1 MKISNNITMRIK
13 LTISLLVTI
22 LGGLAFLEIFE
33 YYNLNKIRIFEKN
46 VLEAGSIT
54 SNAQN
59 SLNKDTNYKLL
70 ESDLDSQF
78 TQSSNEE
85 KWLRELMYIEN
96 KTSNKNTLNH
106 INLGGFIN
114 YKTEGQY
121 KINYTG
127 DINNKNNKKI
137 LLIGDSFVAG
147 FGQERYN
154 LNYHSILKD
163 MMSENENLNKYEI
176 FSIAKSGSFYS
187 YLEVLDRYYDIIKPD
202 IVIIGFLSND
212 YRTDLSVAES
222 SKYINCL
229 YGDNIFKTVVSVIP
243 KRYDLSKEVITKY
256 FCDKELTEK
265 IRDKKAEIADRK
277 LFTMALKGLKKK
289 FGTENIIIANT
300 EPPTNL
306 NLKYPYEQ
314 FKKQNI
320 NLVKMQETY
329 ALLVNTNNKDLYIN
343 PFDWHPGPD
352 LSFKYALDIYNY
364 LLENHKH
371 DINQK
376 KINNSNSIV
385 EITNA
390 VLNKVG
396 DENLYTIEKT
406 VDTKNYY
413 MYNHEN
419 IAITSSTSDLFRKV
433 EYPLQLSYCAKLNRP
448 YDVYEFEKSTT
459 FTLTL
464 EKSEHDS
471 LFIINYYFENG
482 KIIEKNSL
490 LKRGD
495 SLKVHEESLGFMI
508 ATPYSGCDLE
518 KSIDTGLYKIKIDLN

>member
-33 YYNLNKIRIFEKN
+33 YYNLNKVRIFEKN

-59 SLNKDTNYKLL
+59 RLNKDTNYKLL

-85 KWLRELMYIEN
+85 KWLRELRYIEN
-96 KTSNKNTLNH
+96 KTTNKNMLNH
-106 INLGGFIN
+106 IKLDGFIN
-114 YKTEGQY
+114 YKTEDHH

-147 FGQERYN
+147 FAQERYN

-163 MMSENENLNKYEI
+163 MMSKNENLNKYEI
-176 FSIAKSGSFYS
+176 FSIGKSGSFYS
-187 YLEVLDRYYDIIKPD
+187 YFKTLESYFDLIKPD

-212 YRTDLSVAES
+212 YRADISVAES
-222 SKYINCL
+222 SRYINCL
-229 YGDNIFKTVVSVIP
+229 YGTNIFKTVVGVIP
-243 KRYDLSKEVITKY
+243 KRYDLSKEVITQY
-256 FCDKELTEK
+256 FCDKELTEE
-265 IRDKKAEIADRK
+265 INSKAAEKANRK
-277 LFTMALKGLKKK
+277 LFEMALNELKKK
-289 FGTENIIIANT
+289 FGTENIVIANT
-300 EPPTNL
+300 EPPTDL
-306 NLKYPYEQ
+306 NLKYPIEQ

-329 ALLVNTNNKDLYIN
+329 ALLGSTNKKSLYIN
-343 PFDWHPGPD
+343 PFDWHPGPN
-352 LSFKYALDIYNY
+352 LSYKYALDIYNY

-390 VLNKVG
+390 ELNKVG
-396 DENLYTIEKT
+396 DDDLYTIEKT

-413 MYNHEN
+413 NYNHDN
-419 IAITSSTSDLFRKV
+419 LAITSSNSDLFRKV

-490 LKRGD
+490 LKRGN
-495 SLKVHEESLGFMI
+495 SLKVPEESLGFMI

>member
-1 MKISNNITMRIK
+1 MRIK
-13 LTISLLVTI
+13 LSISLLVII
-22 LGGLAFLEIFE
+22 LGCLAFLEIFE
-33 YYNLNKIRIFEKN
+33 YYNANKKSIFEKK
-46 VLEAGSIT
+46 VLEVGSIT

-59 SLNKDTNYKLL
+59 NLNKNTNYKLL
-70 ESDLDSQF
+70 ESDLELEF
-78 TQSSNEE
+78 TQSSNKEE
-85 KWLRELMYIEN
+85 WQRELMYIEN
-96 KTSNKNTLNH
+96 KRTNKNTLNH
-106 INLGGFIN
+106 IKLDGFIN
-114 YKTEGQY
+114 YKTQY
-121 KINYTG
+121 HHQINYTG

-147 FGQERYN
+147 FAQERYN
-154 LNYHSILKD
+154 INYHSILKD
-163 MMSENENLNKYEI
+163 MLHKNENLNKYEI
-176 FSIAKSGSFYS
+176 FSIGKAGSFYT
-187 YLEVLDRYYDIIKPD
+187 YLKTLDSYYDLIKPD

-212 YRTDLSVAES
+212 YRTDISEAES

-243 KRYDLSKEVITKY
+243 KRYDLSKEVITQY
-256 FCDKELTEK
+256 FCDKELTEEINSK
-265 IRDKKAEIADRK
+265 VAEKTDRK
-277 LFTMALKGLKKK
+277 IFELALNDLKKK

-300 EPPTNL
+300 EPPIDL
-306 NLKYPYEQ
+306 NLKYPYEE
-314 FKKQNI
+314 FRKQNI
-320 NLVKMQETY
+320 NLVNMQETY
-329 ALLVNTNNKDLYIN
+329 ALLGNTNRKDLYIN

-371 DINQK
+371 EKNQK
-376 KINNSNSIV
+376 KIKNSNSIV
-385 EITNA
+385 DITNA

-396 DENLYTIEKT
+396 DDDLYTIEKT
-406 VDTKNYY
+406 VDTKNFNLH
-413 MYNHEN
+413 NHEN
-419 IAITSSTSDLFRKV
+419 IAITSSDSDLFRKV

-459 FTLTL
+459 FTITL
-464 EKSEHDS
+464 EKSEHEF

-495 SLKVHEESLGFMI
+495 SLKVNEESLGFMV

-518 KSIDTGLYKIKIDLN
+518 KSIDTGLYKIKIDLD